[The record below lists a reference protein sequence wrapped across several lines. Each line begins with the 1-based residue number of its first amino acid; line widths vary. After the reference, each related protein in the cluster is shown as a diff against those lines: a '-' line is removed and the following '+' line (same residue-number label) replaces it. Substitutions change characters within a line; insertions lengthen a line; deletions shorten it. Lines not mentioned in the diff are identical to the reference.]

1 MDFNHLEIRT
11 LTNTIYNLKGVM
23 LMSGTSFIISRKP
36 SKSVDPQIETC
47 FIYLDNGKTSLEE
60 FEQHV
65 VNKKIIYENS
75 I

>member
-1 MDFNHLEIRT
+1 MDLDYLTIRT

-23 LMSGTSFIISRKP
+23 LKSGTSFIMSRKP
-36 SKSVDPQIETC
+36 SKSVDPQMETC
-47 FIYLDNGKTSLEE
+47 FIYLDNGKPSLEE

-65 VNKKIIYENS
+65 VNKKLLYDNS